1 MLADLFVLK
10 VSAPELM
17 LRGTLVYWLLFGV
30 FRFILRRDVGSVGI
44 ADILLLVIIA
54 DASQN
59 AMAGSYTTVGE
70 GAVLVLTIVAWNWL
84 LDWASYRFAI
94 VRRFAEPPK
103 LTLISRGVPQ
113 RRNLRREFITMAEL
127 EAKMRE
133 EGIEKISEVK
143 AAYLEADGQISVIR
157 D

>member
-1 MLADLFVLK
+1 
-10 VSAPELM
+10 
-17 LRGTLVYWLLFGV
+17 
-30 FRFILRRDVGSVGI
+30 
-44 ADILLLVIIA
+44 
-54 DASQN
+54 
-59 AMAGSYTTVGE
+59 
-70 GAVLVLTIVAWNWL
+70 VLTIVAWNWL

-113 RRNLRREFITMAEL
+113 RRNLRREFITMDEL

-133 EGIEKISEVK
+133 QGIEKISDVK